1 MVHQTH
7 PSSTVTTDAT
17 GTTDS
22 RDEHTYTI
30 THTHTHTTSNKPVS
44 VTLSSLSG
52 TNFLDLF
59 TAPVLKKVGNN
70 NDDLATML
78 KVGRA
83 EEKGDREGRQRW
95 ETEMGDR
102 DGRQRRE
109 KEMEERDGRQR
120 WEKGGKEEER
130 ENVCMYSHRPY
141 SHTTAVVL
149 VAKLLVCVFFVLLF
163 PFCQP
168 IKPIKP
174 FKPIKGGGEEAPA
187 ARTMARL

>member
-83 EEKGDREGRQRW
+83 EEKGDRDGRQRW
-95 ETEMGDR
+95 ETETGD
-102 DGRQRRE
+102 
-109 KEMEERDGRQR
+109 
-120 WEKGGKEEER
+120 GGKSKER
-130 ENVCMYSHRPY
+130 RGKEPERTCICIHID
-141 SHTTAVVL
+141 HTR
-149 VAKLLVCVFFVLLF
+149 
-163 PFCQP
+163 
-168 IKPIKP
+168 IH
-174 FKPIKGGGEEAPA
+174 
-187 ARTMARL
+187 

>member
-83 EEKGDREGRQRW
+83 EEKKRQRW

-102 DGRQRRE
+102 EERKRWK
-109 KEMEERDGRQR
+109 KEMGDRDGRR
-120 WEKGGKEEER
+120 GGRRRKER
-130 ENVCMYSHRPY
+130 TCVCIPID
-141 SHTTAVVL
+141 HTHIQQL
-149 VAKLLVCVFFVLLF
+149 
-163 PFCQP
+163 
-168 IKPIKP
+168 
-174 FKPIKGGGEEAPA
+174 
-187 ARTMARL
+187 